1 MFRNVTIR
9 MWVSARVP
17 NVMPACFF
25 LKSWRSL
32 VRPDWLTAVL
42 ICLLSW
48 SAAHGSSLVYK
59 NYIVRHDRGWDILC
73 ERYVVQKNDW
83 VLKIFR
89 QKGEIANQ
97 DFREFLG
104 IFERLNPHIRDIDLI
119 RPGQSIDIP
128 LRKLEHG
135 SLPGQASGVVTIPFV
150 TLSKVEDV
158 IQQHAK
164 TYMVQRGD
172 TVSQMIARQYG
183 SFGSQ
188 GYQEGV
194 KLFQA
199 ANPQVT
205 DLDVIYAGQTVYL
218 PEASIRDESWY
229 ASLYDEQ
236 GNLRKTV
243 DKNQPLAAE
252 PKTVPESV
260 PPLQARAG
268 ESRTDGQA
276 GSLAQAAATVG
287 GNFMEKGTYYLPRP
301 GAEDFEID
309 LSRHPLLQVPDAPKL
324 IFSKQGHIM
333 DMTADEFERQWPDAK
348 VVAYDEQ
355 SSTEEIIG
363 AIFDALGQSDSGG
376 QEAEISFIDRIVRV
390 TVRSKWIKPENG
402 QRHLCITPIQDSG
415 EKTPESLRR
424 YLEQNGI
431 TLKEILPGGDAAAA
445 VSNTANQQRHAVK
458 NVLAL
463 APTSPKDFVQG
474 LARALGFSYTPNVGI
489 TFPYGGMQI
498 TAFSNLFSAGDG
510 REVLVDYG
518 DLYGDTLTAIRNS
531 GPQVIQIAPEES
543 YAGIVAS
550 LFQAMNLDYSGNPV
564 FQAVP
569 RSSEFNTEISI
580 DGVLLSAKQEKRIL
594 LTTDQMHPAVT
605 DLLSSQGID
614 MIVWP

>member
-25 LKSWRSL
+25 LKSWRRI
-32 VRPDWLTAVL
+32 VRPEWLTALL
-42 ICLLSW
+42 ICLLCG

-59 NYIVRHDRGWDILC
+59 NYIVRYDRGWDIMC
-73 ERYVVQKNDW
+73 ERYIVQKNDW

-119 RPGQSIDIP
+119 QPGQSIDIP

-164 TYMVQRGD
+164 TYTVQRGD
-172 TVSQMIARQYG
+172 TVSKLIARQYG
-183 SFGSQ
+183 RFGSQ
-188 GYQEGV
+188 GYQEGI

-205 DLDVIYAGQTVYL
+205 DLNVIYAGQTVSL

-243 DKNQPLAAE
+243 NKNQPPAAE
-252 PKTVPESV
+252 PKPVLRMV
-260 PPLQARAG
+260 PPMQARKE
-268 ESRTDGQA
+268 ESRPDRQP

-324 IFSKQGHIM
+324 LFAKQGRIM
-333 DMTADEFERQWPDAK
+333 DMTAENFERQWPDAK
-348 VVAYDEQ
+348 IVAYNEQ

-363 AIFDALGQSDSGG
+363 AIFDALEPNDSGG
-376 QEAEISFIDRIVRV
+376 QGAEISFIDRIVRV
-390 TVRSKWIKPENG
+390 TVRSKWIKPESG
-402 QRHLCITPIQDSG
+402 QRHLCITPINDSG

-431 TLKEILPGGDAAAA
+431 ILKEILPGGETAA
-445 VSNTANQQRHAVK
+445 TAKESAGQQRHAVK

-463 APTSPKDFVQG
+463 APTSPKDFVQS

-518 DLYGDTLTAIRNS
+518 DFYGDALTAIRNS
-531 GPQVIQIAPEES
+531 GPQVIQIAPEDS
-543 YAGIVAS
+543 YAGIVAR
-550 LFQAMNLDYSGNPV
+550 LFKTMNLDYMVNPV

-580 DGVLLSAKQEKRIL
+580 DGVLLSTKQEKRIL

-605 DLLSSQGID
+605 DIVSSQGID